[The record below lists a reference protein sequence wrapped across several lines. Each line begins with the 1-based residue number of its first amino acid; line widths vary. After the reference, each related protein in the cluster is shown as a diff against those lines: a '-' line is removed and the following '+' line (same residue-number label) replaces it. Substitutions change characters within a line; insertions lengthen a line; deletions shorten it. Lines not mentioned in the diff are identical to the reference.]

1 MTDTAPV
8 RLSDLKREAIVQAAL
23 AQFREFG
30 FQGASMD
37 GIAAAAGVSKRT
49 VYNHFPSKDEL
60 FATIL
65 GELWRRS
72 AAARGRPYD
81 PARPLEEQLLAL
93 LRDKLALLQDDGF
106 TDLVRVAIA
115 EMLHSPERAR
125 HMVERLGEKEEGLA
139 SWIRAAQQHGRLR
152 KTDPVYAAHQL
163 EGLLKAFAFWP
174 QLTMGAPPLAKA
186 EAKRLLDDCAAMFL
200 GHHRIRP

>member
-1 MTDTAPV
+1 MTEAHPV

-23 AQFREFG
+23 AQFRELG
-30 FQGASMD
+30 FQRASMD

-60 FATIL
+60 FAQIL

-72 AAARGRPYD
+72 AAAQGRPYD
-81 PARPLEEQLLAL
+81 AARPLDEQLLAL
-93 LRDKLALLQDDGF
+93 LRDKLSLLQDGGF
-106 TDLVRVAIA
+106 MDLVRVAVA

-125 HMVERLGEKEEGLA
+125 HMVERLGEKEQGLA
-139 SWIRAAQQHGRLR
+139 GWIRAAQQDGRLR
-152 KTDPVYAAHQL
+152 KVDPTYAAHQI

-174 QLTMGAPPLAKA
+174 QLTLGAPPLPKA
-186 EAKRLLDDCAAMFL
+186 EAKRLLDDCVAMFL
-200 GHHRIRP
+200 GHYEARP

>member
-1 MTDTAPV
+1 MAEAAPV

-23 AQFREFG
+23 AQFRELG

-60 FATIL
+60 FAEIL

-72 AAARGRPYD
+72 AAAQGRPYD
-81 PARPLEEQLLAL
+81 PARPLDEQLLAL
-93 LRDKLALLQDDGF
+93 LRDKLALLHDGGF
-106 TDLVRVAIA
+106 MDLVRVAIA

-139 SWIRAAQQHGRLR
+139 SWIRAAQQDGRLR
-152 KTDPVYAAHQL
+152 KVDPLYAAHQL

-186 EAKRLLDDCAAMFL
+186 EAKRLLDDCVAMFL
-200 GHHRIRP
+200 GHYATQP